1 MTMDIEWRNRN
12 GEDAILLVDSSAEV
26 SEVCAPND
34 ASLTDYLAVTGNLSQ
49 WRNSLTW
56 HPVQGPP
63 RDARGWGELVLSR
76 RDSGEITFMD
86 PELFWE
92 GIYRWFRSRG
102 VDVDFRAGNRPN
114 AEP

>member
-1 MTMDIEWRNRN
+1 MTIDIEWRSRD
-12 GEDAILLVDSSAEV
+12 GSDAIVLVDSNAEV
-26 SEVCAPND
+26 SEVCAPNA
-34 ASLTDYLAVTGNLSQ
+34 ASLTDYLAVTGNLGQ
-49 WRNSLTW
+49 WRTSLSW
-56 HPVQGPP
+56 DPVQDAN

-102 VDVDFRAGNRPN
+102 VDVDFRGQKPDR
-114 AEP
+114 